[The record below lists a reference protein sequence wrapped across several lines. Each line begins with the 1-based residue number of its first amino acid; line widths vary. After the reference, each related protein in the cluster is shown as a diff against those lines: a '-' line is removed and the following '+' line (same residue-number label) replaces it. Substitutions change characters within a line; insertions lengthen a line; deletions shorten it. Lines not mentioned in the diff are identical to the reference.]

1 MLIFNCIYCQCI
13 YGYNWK
19 SGSGISG
26 SIFQNN
32 IKRKV
37 DEMDTDNLLTR
48 AMQNSEELVYQLISS
63 EAFCLKDQDAET
75 AYSILVAR
83 TDGEVVLDSV
93 FAYDVSRRE
102 ERGREVMRELWQ
114 TAAEPSEVI
123 DAVSELL

>member
-1 MLIFNCIYCQCI
+1 MSVC
-13 YGYNWK
+13 K
-19 SGSGISG
+19 
-26 SIFQNN
+26 NN
-32 IKRKV
+32 VIKRKV

-48 AMQNSEELVYQLISS
+48 ATQNSEELVYQLISS
-63 EAFCLKDQDAET
+63 EAFCLKEQDAET

-83 TDGEVVLDSV
+83 TDGEVVLDSA